1 MKKPLLFLLLL
12 SCTVPQK
19 DEEGLL
25 AVNDTSL
32 YYHAIGKGEP
42 VIIIHGGPV
51 LDQSYMIDHFKE
63 LSKTHRLIFFDQR
76 ACGKSTVDVDT
87 SSMTMKNLIEDIEQL
102 RQKLG
107 LDNVHILGHSW
118 GGMLA
123 AQYAIEYP
131 LKVKSLVLCDAMP
144 PSFRMRNEE
153 EQVIAKRTSSY
164 DSLLEDQIKS
174 QEGFKNKEVKWVDSL
189 MKVAFKSQFYDT
201 AKLTALKIKLPQDY
215 FKRSRIFEHI
225 GPELFSFDI
234 TTQLEKIIAPTL
246 IIYGDQEPATEISAP
261 VYKSGIA
268 NSQLVVI
275 PNCGHFPFIEQKVRF
290 NSAVESFWVGI
301 H

>member
-1 MKKPLLFLLLL
+1 MNKFLTLLLL
-12 SCTVPQK
+12 VSCTVPQK
-19 DEEGLL
+19 DEEGML
-25 AVNDTSL
+25 AINGTSL

-63 LSKTHRLIFFDQR
+63 LSKNHRLIFYDQR
-76 ACGKSTVDVDT
+76 ASGRSTAEVDT
-87 SSMTMKNLIEDIEQL
+87 SSMTMKNLVDDIDQL

-107 LDNVHILGHSW
+107 LDQVHILGHSW

-123 AQYAIEYP
+123 AKYAIEYP
-131 LKVKSLVLCDAMP
+131 LRVKSLVLCDAMP
-144 PSFRMRNEE
+144 PSFRLWNEE
-153 EQVIAKRTSSY
+153 EQVLAQRTSSY

-174 QEGFKNKEVKWVDSL
+174 QEGFKNREVKWVDSL
-189 MKVAFKSQFYDT
+189 MKVTFKSQFNDT
-201 AKLTALKIKLPQDY
+201 AKLTLLKIKLPQDY
-215 FKRSRIFEHI
+215 FKRSKIFEHI
-225 GPELFSFDI
+225 GPELFAFDL

-268 NSQLVVI
+268 DSQLVII
-275 PNCGHFPFIEQKVRF
+275 PNSGHFPFIEQPVRF
-290 NSAVESFWVGI
+290 NSAVASFWNAV